1 MRTPTLAVLLFLFV
15 LAIVGPLIQPYA
27 DQQASRYALTA
38 AIWDNHALDLDG
50 LEQVVGRDAAYK
62 DGHLYSDKA
71 PLQPFLA
78 VPFYA
83 IYRSVGGEPA
93 ANLRLEENLGLWWES
108 LWFAAIPLAAIAMI
122 LFGLAKRVDRTVALP
137 AALAVTLGTILLP
150 FGALLF
156 GHVLAALFMLG
167 SVYLIFSRQMDPVW
181 LLGAGALA
189 GAAVAT
195 EYQAAVGVGVL
206 SVAVLYR
213 AKWKSVWF
221 LLGGLPFAILLGW
234 YHTAVFGSPLSH
246 PYRYNVIRG
255 VVDEQKPLVFKF
267 ARFRLGNL
275 FDILFSGRGF
285 LIASPIVILGVIGLV
300 YLIRRRSGSV
310 RSDAMISLAVFA
322 ALFMV
327 PVFWANPWGGASPG
341 PRYLVPALPLIV
353 TGVAAAWRFRP
364 LMTRLV
370 VGISVATMLLAAVT
384 NPLILPGEPGGI
396 GTWIG
401 LASNGDFVDT
411 IFTMAMGNWGWVV
424 HVTLVAALGWLLRRE
439 WRRSLQPS
447 VVG

>member
-1 MRTPTLAVLLFLFV
+1 MV
-15 LAIVGPLIQPYA
+15 QPYA

-50 LEQVVGRDAAYK
+50 LEQVVGRDAGYK

-78 VPFYA
+78 VPVYA
-83 IYRSVGGEPA
+83 AYRAAGGEAA
-93 ANLRLEENLGLWWES
+93 ANLRIEENLGLWWET
-108 LWFAAIPLAAIAMI
+108 LWLAAVPLAAIAVI
-122 LFGLAKRVDRTVALP
+122 LFSLAKLVDRTVALP

-156 GHVLAALFMLG
+156 GHVLAALFILG
-167 SVYLIFSRQMDPVW
+167 SVYLISSGRMEPVW
-181 LLGAGALA
+181 LLGAGVLA

-195 EYQAAVGVGVL
+195 EYQAAIGIGVL
-206 SVAVLYR
+206 SVAVLLR
-213 AKWKSVWF
+213 AKWKAVWF
-221 LLGGLPFAILLGW
+221 LLGGLPLAILLGW
-234 YHTAVFGSPLSH
+234 YHTAVFGSPVSY

-255 VVDEQKPLVFKF
+255 IVDEQKPLVFEF

-275 FDILFSGRGF
+275 FDILFSGRG
-285 LIASPIVILGVIGLV
+285 LLLASPVVILGVIGLC
-300 YLIRRRSGSV
+300 YLIKRRSGGL

-341 PRYLVPALPLIV
+341 PRYLAPALPLIV
-353 TGVAAAWRFRP
+353 TGVAAVWRFRP

-370 VGISVATMLLAAVT
+370 VGISVTTMLLAAVT
-384 NPLILPGEPGGI
+384 NPLILPDEPGGI

-401 LASNGDFVDT
+401 LASNGEFVDT

-424 HVTLVAALGWLLRRE
+424 HMTLVVALGWLLRGE
-439 WRRSLQPS
+439 WRRTLQPS